1 MKLLKSEFFQCVG
14 GLNIT
19 LTYGTKNSG
28 WALNFGLCS
37 IRTRYVSF
45 PKGRL
50 VSFFLSG
57 KKGCLFLS
65 KIRPPRGSRHPPL
78 A

>member
-37 IRTRYVSF
+37 IRPRYVSF
-45 PKGRL
+45 PFGRL
-50 VSFFLSG
+50 TYFFSVL
-57 KKGCLFLS
+57 
-65 KIRPPRGSRHPPL
+65 
-78 A
+78 